1 MQERVILE
9 KIRHVRRRLNVQGYF
24 QTLAEFLLIGLL
36 VCVPVVIVDS
46 LITSFNIPSFVYA
59 CVAGGIALAAF
70 VVRLIR
76 PVDLHAAARA
86 IDIDGSL
93 KDRVISGLEQIEH
106 KSNEPLSALQLQDTS
121 KRLQTIPLKQ
131 VARYTVPRETKYV
144 ALVAIFV
151 VAFSFVEFFAPPAT
165 STEIDYSPQIAA
177 EADVLLRTIDEAK
190 KDAEL
195 SEDEELK
202 EILEEIEK
210 RTQELKKPQIAP
222 KEALA
227 RMTELTALLKTKFDP
242 IKMAQQEALMKGLGQ
257 QFIGNPIL
265 GEFGQKLKKGDYK
278 EAADKL
284 DKVSE
289 DIPKFDQEQKQNL
302 SDELKR
308 AGNSLKD
315 SDLSGLGG
323 QLSGAGDALEGN
335 DGEGAQ
341 GKLSESSKSIRNFD
355 LLKNRNQKLEELLC
369 ACEECKNCIGACCGS
384 GNGNKPGGNK
394 LGSGLTQLLS
404 DKPSD
409 KAGMKTSES
418 QQGDFTSLDST
429 LNLEQLKGVQG
440 EGDSSVETTKA
451 SAEGQESSLSYKDAY
466 MKYQKLSEDA
476 LTEEKIPLSYKF
488 YVKRYFESI
497 KPAEK

>member
-1 MQERVILE
+1 MPEKMILE

-36 VCVPVVIVDS
+36 VCAPIVIIDS
-46 LITSFNIPSFVYA
+46 LISSFNIPPYTFA
-59 CVAGGIALAAF
+59 CVAAGIAL
-70 VVRLIR
+70 VSYIVCLIR
-76 PVDLHAAARA
+76 PVDLHEAARA

-93 KDRVISGLEQIEH
+93 KDRVVSGLEQIEH
-106 KSNEPLSALQLQDTS
+106 KSNETLSELQLKDTTE
-121 KRLQTIPLKQ
+121 RLQAIPLKQ

-151 VAFSFVEFFAPPAT
+151 VAFSFIEFFAPPAT
-165 STEIDYSPQIAA
+165 STAIDYSPQIAA
-177 EADVLLRTIDEAK
+177 EADVLLNTIDEAK
-190 KDAEL
+190 IDAEL

-210 RTQELKKPQIAP
+210 RTQELKKPQVSP

-227 RMTELTALLKTKFDP
+227 RMTELTALLKTKIDP

-265 GEFGQKLKKGDYK
+265 GEFGQKLKKGDYD

-284 DKVSE
+284 DKVAQ

-315 SDLSGLGG
+315 SNLSGLGG
-323 QLSGAGDALEGN
+323 QLSGAGDALGDN

-355 LLKNRNQKLEELLC
+355 LLKNRNQKLEDLLC
-369 ACEECKNCIGACCGS
+369 ACEECKNCIAACCGA
-384 GNGNKPGGNK
+384 GNAPSNM
-394 LGSGLTQLLS
+394 LS
-404 DKPSD
+404 NNPSD
-409 KAGMKTSES
+409 KAGTKTSES
-418 QQGDFTSLDST
+418 QQGELTSLDST

-476 LTEEKIPLSYKF
+476 MTEEQIPLSYKF

-497 KPAEK
+497 KPAEE

>member
-1 MQERVILE
+1 MPEKMILE
-9 KIRHVRRRLNVQGYF
+9 KVRHVRRRLNVQGYF
-24 QTLAEFLLIGLL
+24 QTLAKFLLIGLL

-46 LITSFNIPSFVYA
+46 LITSFNIPPYVFA
-59 CVAGGIALAAF
+59 CVAIGIAL
-70 VVRLIR
+70 VSYIVRLIR
-76 PVDLHAAARA
+76 PVDLHEAARA

-93 KDRVISGLEQIEH
+93 KDRVVSGLEQIER
-106 KSNEPLSALQLQDTS
+106 KSNETLSALQLQDTS
-121 KRLQTIPLKQ
+121 NRLQAIPLKQ

-177 EADVLLRTIDEAK
+177 EADVLLNTIDEAK
-190 KDAEL
+190 KEAEL

-210 RTQELKKPQIAP
+210 RTQELKKPQISP

-227 RMTELTALLKTKFDP
+227 RMTELTALLKTKIDP

-284 DKVSE
+284 DKVSK

-323 QLSGAGDALEGN
+323 QLSGAGDALGDN

-384 GNGNKPGGNK
+384 GNAPAKM
-394 LGSGLTQLLS
+394 LS
-404 DKPSD
+404 NNPSN
-409 KAGMKTSES
+409 KAGTRTSES

-476 LTEEKIPLSYKF
+476 MTEEQIPLSYKF

-497 KPAEK
+497 KPAEE

>member
-1 MQERVILE
+1 MPEKMILE
-9 KIRHVRRRLNVQGYF
+9 KIRQVRRRLNVQSYF
-24 QTLAEFLLIGLL
+24 HTLAKFLLIGLL
-36 VCVPVVIVDS
+36 VCAPIVIVDS
-46 LITSFNIPSFVYA
+46 LISSFNLSPYIFA
-59 CVAGGIALAAF
+59 CVAAGIAAVAF
-70 VVRLIR
+70 IVCLIR
-76 PVDLHAAARA
+76 PVDLHEAARA
-86 IDIDGSL
+86 IDVDGSL
-93 KDRVISGLEQIEH
+93 KDRVVSGLEQIER
-106 KSNEPLSALQLQDTS
+106 KSNETLTELQLQDTTN
-121 KRLQTIPLKQ
+121 RLQTIPLNQ
-131 VARYTVPRETKYV
+131 VAKYTVPRETKYA

-151 VAFSFVEFFAPPAT
+151 VAFSFIEFFAPPAT

-177 EADVLLRTIDEAK
+177 EADVLLNTLEEAK
-190 KDAEL
+190 IEAEL

-202 EILEEIEK
+202 EIIEEIEK

-227 RMTELTALLKTKFDP
+227 RMTELTNLLKTKIDP
-242 IKMAQQEALMKGLGQ
+242 VKMAQQEALMKGLGQ

-265 GEFGQKLKKGDYK
+265 GEFGQKLKKGDYD

-284 DKVSE
+284 DKVSK

-323 QLSGAGDALEGN
+323 QLSGAGNALEGN
-335 DGEGAQ
+335 DSEGAQ
-341 GKLSESSKSIRNFD
+341 QKLSESSKSIRNFD
-355 LLKNRNQKLEELLC
+355 LLKNRNQKLEDLLC
-369 ACEECKNCIGACCGS
+369 ACEECKNCIAACCGS
-384 GNGNKPGGNK
+384 GQGNS
-394 LGSGLTQLLS
+394 LGQGLTKLLS
-404 DKPSD
+404 DKPSN
-409 KAGMKTSES
+409 KAGMKTSET
-418 QQGDFTSLDST
+418 QHGDLTSLDST

-466 MKYQKLSEDA
+466 MRYQKLSEDA
-476 LTEEKIPLSYKF
+476 MTEEQIPLSYKF

-497 KPAEK
+497 RPAEE

>member
-1 MQERVILE
+1 MPEKMILE

-24 QTLAEFLLIGLL
+24 QTLAKFLLIGLL
-36 VCVPVVIVDS
+36 VCTPVVIVDS
-46 LITSFNIPSFVYA
+46 LITSFNIPPYAFA
-59 CVAGGIALAAF
+59 CVAVGIAL
-70 VVRLIR
+70 VSYIVRLIR
-76 PVDLHAAARA
+76 PVDLHEAARV

-93 KDRVISGLEQIEH
+93 KDRVVSGLEQIEH
-106 KSNEPLSALQLQDTS
+106 KSNETLSELQLKDTTE
-121 KRLQTIPLKQ
+121 RLQAIPLKQ

-144 ALVAIFV
+144 ALVAVFV

-177 EADVLLRTIDEAK
+177 EADVLLNTIDEAK
-190 KDAEL
+190 KEAEL

-210 RTQELKKPQIAP
+210 RTQELKKPQISP

-227 RMTELTALLKTKFDP
+227 RMTELTALLKTKIDP

-265 GEFGQKLKKGDYK
+265 GEFGQKLKKGDYD

-284 DKVSE
+284 DKVAK

-323 QLSGAGDALEGN
+323 QLSGAGDALGDN

-355 LLKNRNQKLEELLC
+355 LLKNRNQKLEDLLC
-369 ACEECKNCIGACCGS
+369 ACEECKNCISACCGA
-384 GNGNKPGGNK
+384 GNAPSNM
-394 LGSGLTQLLS
+394 LS
-404 DKPSD
+404 NNPSD
-409 KAGMKTSES
+409 KAGTKTSES
-418 QQGDFTSLDST
+418 QQGELTSLDST

-476 LTEEKIPLSYKF
+476 MTEEQIPLSYKF

-497 KPAEK
+497 KPAEE

>member
-1 MQERVILE
+1 MPEKMILE

-24 QTLAEFLLIGLL
+24 QTLAKFLLIGLI

-46 LITSFNIPSFVYA
+46 VISSFNIAPYVFA
-59 CVAGGIALAAF
+59 CVAAGIAVVALI
-70 VVRLIR
+70 VRLVR
-76 PVDLHAAARA
+76 PVDLHEAARA

-93 KDRVISGLEQIEH
+93 KDRVVSGLEQIER
-106 KSNEPLSALQLQDTS
+106 KTNETLTTLQLEDTT

-131 VARYTVPRETKYV
+131 VARYRVPRETKYA

-177 EADVLLRTIDEAK
+177 EADVLLNTIDEAIK
-190 KDAEL
+190 EAEL

-210 RTQELKKPQIAP
+210 RTQELKEPQIAP

-227 RMTELTALLKTKFDP
+227 RMTELTALLKTKIDP
-242 IKMAQQEALMKGLGQ
+242 VKMAQQEALMKGLGQ

-284 DKVSE
+284 DKVSK
-289 DIPKFDQEQKQNL
+289 DLPKFEQEQKQNL

-308 AGNSLKD
+308 AGNSLND
-315 SDLSGLGG
+315 SDLSELGG
-323 QLSGAGDALEGN
+323 KLSGAGSAMEGN
-335 DGEGAQ
+335 DTEGAQ
-341 GKLSESSKSIRNFD
+341 QKLGEASKNIRNFD
-355 LLKNRNQKLEELLC
+355 LQKNRNQKLEDLLS
-369 ACEECKNCIGACCGS
+369 ACEECKNCIAACCAG
-384 GNGNKPGGNK
+384 GNGDK
-394 LGSGLTQLLS
+394 LGNGLTNLLS

-409 KAGMKTSES
+409 SAGAKTSETQS
-418 QQGDFTSLDST
+418 GGLTSLDST

-476 LTEEKIPLSYKF
+476 LTEEQIPLSYKF

-497 KPAEK
+497 KPAEE

>member
-1 MQERVILE
+1 MPEKMILE

-46 LITSFNIPSFVYA
+46 LISSYNIPSFVYA
-59 CVAGGIALAAF
+59 CVACGIALAAF
-70 VVRLIR
+70 VVRLIC
-76 PVDLHAAARA
+76 PVDLHEAARA
-86 IDIDGSL
+86 IDIDASL
-93 KDRVISGLEQIEH
+93 KDRVVSGLEQIEH
-106 KSNEPLSALQLQDTS
+106 KSNETLSALQLQDTS
-121 KRLQTIPLKQ
+121 NRLQAIPLKQ
-131 VARYTVPRETKYV
+131 VAKYTVPRETKYV

-151 VAFSFVEFFAPPAT
+151 AAFSFVEFFAPPAT

-177 EADVLLRTIDEAK
+177 EADVLLNTIEEAK
-190 KDAEL
+190 IDAEL

-210 RTQELKKPQIAP
+210 RTQELKKPQISP

-227 RMTELTALLKTKFDP
+227 RMTELTNLLKTKIDP

-284 DKVSE
+284 DNVSK

-323 QLSGAGDALEGN
+323 QLSGAGDALGDN
-335 DGEGAQ
+335 DSEGAQ

-384 GNGNKPGGNK
+384 GNVPTNM
-394 LGSGLTQLLS
+394 LS
-404 DKPSD
+404 NKPSD

-418 QQGDFTSLDST
+418 QQGELTSLDST

-451 SAEGQESSLSYKDAY
+451 SAEGQESSLSYKEAY

-476 LTEEKIPLSYKF
+476 MTEEHIPLSYKF

-497 KPAEK
+497 KPAEE

>member
-1 MQERVILE
+1 MQEKMILE
-9 KIRHVRRRLNVQGYF
+9 KIRQVRRRLNVQGYF
-24 QTLAEFLLIGLL
+24 QTLAKFLLIGLL

-46 LITSFNIPSFVYA
+46 LVTSFNIPPFVYA
-59 CVAGGIALAAF
+59 CVACGIALAAF

-76 PVDLHAAARA
+76 PVDLHEAARA

-93 KDRVISGLEQIEH
+93 KDRVVSGLEQIEH
-106 KSNEPLSALQLQDTS
+106 KSNETLSALQLQDTS

-131 VARYTVPRETKYV
+131 VARYALPRETKYV

-177 EADVLLRTIDEAK
+177 EADVLLNTIDEAK
-190 KDAEL
+190 RDAEL

-210 RTQELKKPQIAP
+210 RTQELKKPQISP

-227 RMTELTALLKTKFDP
+227 RMTELTALLKTKIDP

-265 GEFGQKLKKGDYK
+265 GEFGQKLKKGDYD

-284 DKVSE
+284 DKVAQ

-323 QLSGAGDALEGN
+323 QLSGAGDALGDN

-369 ACEECKNCIGACCGS
+369 ACEECKNCIGACCA
-384 GNGNKPGGNK
+384 GGNA
-394 LGSGLTQLLS
+394 LS
-404 DKPSD
+404 NNPSD
-409 KAGMKTSES
+409 KAGTKTSES
-418 QQGDFTSLDST
+418 QQGELTSLDST

-476 LTEEKIPLSYKF
+476 MTEEQIPLSYKF

-497 KPAEK
+497 KPAEE

>member
-1 MQERVILE
+1 MPEKMILE

-24 QTLAEFLLIGLL
+24 QTLAKFLLIGLL

-46 LITSFNIPSFVYA
+46 LITSFNIPPSVFA
-59 CVAGGIALAAF
+59 CVAVGIAIGTF
-70 VVRLIR
+70 IVRLIR
-76 PVDLHAAARA
+76 PVDLHEAARA
-86 IDIDGSL
+86 IDVDGSL
-93 KDRVISGLEQIEH
+93 KDRVVSGLEQIER
-106 KSNEPLSALQLQDTS
+106 KTNETLTALQLEDTT
-121 KRLQTIPLKQ
+121 KRLQTIPMKE

-151 VAFSFVEFFAPPAT
+151 VAFSFIEFFAPPAT
-165 STEIDYSPQIAA
+165 SIEIDYSPQIAA
-177 EADVLLRTIDEAK
+177 EADVLLNTIDEAK
-190 KDAEL
+190 KEAEL

-210 RTQELKKPQIAP
+210 RTQELKKPQISP

-227 RMTELTALLKTKFDP
+227 RMTELTALLKTKIDP

-284 DKVSE
+284 DKVSK

-308 AGNSLKD
+308 AGSGLKD
-315 SDLSGLGG
+315 TDLSGLGG
-323 QLSGAGDALEGN
+323 QLAGAGDSLGDN
-335 DGEGAQ
+335 DSDGAQ
-341 GKLSESSKSIRNFD
+341 QKLNASSKNIRNFD

-369 ACEECKNCIGACCGS
+369 ACEECKNCIGACCGA
-384 GNGNKPGGNK
+384 
-394 LGSGLTQLLS
+394 GSGKGNSLGEGLTKVLS
-404 DKPSD
+404 NNPSD

-418 QQGDFTSLDST
+418 QQGEFSSLDST
-429 LNLEQLKGVQG
+429 LNLEKLKGVQG

-476 LTEEKIPLSYKF
+476 MTEEQIPLSYKF

-497 KPAEK
+497 KPAEE

>member
-1 MQERVILE
+1 MPEKMILE

-24 QTLAEFLLIGLL
+24 QTLAKFLLIGLL
-36 VCVPVVIVDS
+36 VCVPIVIVDS
-46 LITSFNIPSFVYA
+46 LISSFNIPPYVFA
-59 CVAGGIALAAF
+59 CIAAGIAL
-70 VVRLIR
+70 VSYIVCLIR
-76 PVDLHAAARA
+76 PIDLHEAARA

-93 KDRVISGLEQIEH
+93 KDRVVSGLEQIER
-106 KSNEPLSALQLQDTS
+106 KTNETLTELQLKDTTE
-121 KRLQTIPLKQ
+121 RLQAIPLKQ

-144 ALVAIFV
+144 ALVVIFV
-151 VAFSFVEFFAPPAT
+151 VALSFVEFFAPPAT

-177 EADVLLRTIDEAK
+177 EADVLLNTIDEAK

-202 EILEEIEK
+202 EIIEEIEK
-210 RTQELKKPQIAP
+210 RTQELKKPQITP

-227 RMTELTALLKTKFDP
+227 RMTELTALLKTKIDP

-278 EAADKL
+278 EAAEKL
-284 DKVSE
+284 DKVAK

-323 QLSGAGDALEGN
+323 QLSGAGDAMEGN
-335 DGEGAQ
+335 DSEGAQ
-341 GKLSESSKSIRNFD
+341 QKLNASSKSIRNFD

-369 ACEECKNCIGACCGS
+369 ACEECKNCIGACCGA
-384 GNGNKPGGNK
+384 GNGNN
-394 LGSGLTQLLS
+394 LGEGLTKMLS
-404 DKPSD
+404 NNPSE

-418 QQGDFTSLDST
+418 QHGDLTSLDST
-429 LNLEQLKGVQG
+429 LNLEKLKGVQG

-476 LTEEKIPLSYKF
+476 MTEEQIPLSYKF

-497 KPAEK
+497 KPVEE